1 MIEASE
7 HFYHDD
13 PNSGPADVRT
23 ELPGVDYYFLG
34 NGLIQA
40 AIQVAPRGGATP
52 LGLLVMNPDRLRKKR
67 DALTMDPD
75 TGLAATMVR
84 VGRDGG
90 TLEPAAGRMA
100 ARWLPDVPVP
110 TVEVKWT
117 AAGVAVT
124 EQFSCPAWSLPALTR
139 VITVANQG
147 RKAVTIEV
155 TTGVKRQV
163 LRRRLTL
170 RPGARRSLVVGY
182 RMNVKADQVKC
193 AWSRATR
200 PDRAARTFWTGLS
213 RLSLGRKDWDHF
225 FAASTRQLPVAVS
238 RAGCIDGS
246 IWQYNLEWMR
256 DQAMIALGLAMIGA
270 TGPAT
275 TVLSRLLDK
284 FVTPDGDTLDSSVK
298 RDPAEV
304 ELDQNGVLL
313 CTLRDYVLWTGNLD
327 LVRTRW
333 KKVVA
338 AAEFPL
344 KPVFRHPESGLLV
357 NCREYWERHKAHGIE
372 HGMELS
378 YQAMVAHGLEA
389 GAVLARLLGHPEQAA
404 RWDAEAKRLL
414 AAMLDHPRFR
424 MHDERGF
431 IKRRAPDG
439 AVQETITAWP
449 EASLP
454 REVPL
459 GGPGNHRINPDT
471 SCVLPIAL
479 GLVAPDS
486 PVARRTFAS
495 MERLWNQDWKHGGY
509 GRYDV
514 TSEPDS
520 PGSWPFASLFVA
532 RAAAEAGDG
541 AKVGRILDWLGSVA
555 GANAGTWFE
564 FYGRRLAP
572 PFPQVGIV
580 VWNWAELVILYVRH
594 ILGVKPE
601 EAGLRIQPRLLEGVK
616 RLDATL
622 TFRGQRLTVKATRKG
637 RAKAR
642 FAANVPVLEQ
652 TTTSVLVPYGRKAVA
667 VSARV

>member
-40 AIQVAPRGGATP
+40 AVQVAPRPGATP

-67 DALTMDPD
+67 EALTMDAD

-84 VGRDGG
+84 FDRAGE
-90 TLEPAAGRMA
+90 TLEPAAGRVT
-100 ARWLPDVPVP
+100 ARWQPDAPVP
-110 TVEVKWT
+110 TVEVKWR
-117 AAGVAVT
+117 AAGLAVT
-124 EQFSCPAWSLPALTR
+124 EEFSCPVWATPTLTR
-139 VITVANQG
+139 VIV
-147 RKAVTIEV
+147 VTNLRRQSVTLEL
-155 TTGVKRQV
+155 TTGVKRQL
-163 LRRRLTL
+163 LRRRLVL
-170 RPGARRSLVVGY
+170 RAGARRTLVVGY
-182 RMNVKADQVKC
+182 RMNPKADAVKAE
-193 AWSRATR
+193 WSRARR
-200 PDRAARTFWTGLS
+200 PDRAARTFWSGLS
-213 RLSLGRKDWDHF
+213 QVSLGRRDWDHY
-225 FAASTRQLPVAVS
+225 FAASARQLPVAAS
-238 RAGCIDGS
+238 RRGCIDGS
-246 IWQYNLEWMR
+246 IWQYNLEWLR
-256 DQAMIALGLAMIGA
+256 DQAMIALSLTMIGA

-275 TVLSRLLDK
+275 TVLARLLDK

-298 RDPAEV
+298 RDPADV
-304 ELDQNGVLL
+304 ELDQNGILL

-327 LVRTRW
+327 LVRRRW
-333 KKVVA
+333 DKVVA

-344 KPVFRHPESGLLV
+344 QPVFRHPQSGLLM
-357 NCREYWERHKAHGIE
+357 NRREFWERHKVHGIE
-372 HGMELS
+372 PGMELV
-378 YQAMVAHGLEA
+378 YQAYVVHGLEA
-389 GAVLARLLGHPEQAA
+389 GAVLARLIGHPEQAA
-404 RWDAEAKRLL
+404 RWDAEAKRLHT
-414 AAMLDHPRFR
+414 AMLEDPRFR

-454 REVPL
+454 KEVPL
-459 GGPGNHRINPDT
+459 GGAGDHRINPDT

-479 GLVAPDS
+479 GLVPPDS
-486 PVARRTFAS
+486 PVAQRTFAS

-520 PGSWPFASLFVA
+520 PGAWPFASLFVA

-541 AKVGRILDWLGSVA
+541 AKVARVLDWLGSVA

-601 EAGLRIQPRLLEGVK
+601 EHGLRIQPRLLEGVK

-622 TFRGQRLTVKATRKG
+622 TFRGRRLTVKAARKG
-637 RAKAR
+637 RAKTR
-642 FAANVPVLEQ
+642 FTANVPVLAQ
-652 TTTSVLVPYGRKAVA
+652 AADSILLPYSRKDLAVT
-667 VSARV
+667 ARV